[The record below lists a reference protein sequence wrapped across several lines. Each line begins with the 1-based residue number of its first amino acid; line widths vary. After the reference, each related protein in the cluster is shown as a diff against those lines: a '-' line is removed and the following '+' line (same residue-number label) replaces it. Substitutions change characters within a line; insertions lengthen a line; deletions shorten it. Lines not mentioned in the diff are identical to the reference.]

1 MEKMEKVPGRKEKAD
16 QVPRHTR
23 IEVFM
28 RVLIENNTN
37 GPVFRLSHTTRED
50 SDPKTG
56 EGKLFGQSET
66 TSSLLDVKM

>member
-37 GPVFRLSHTTRED
+37 GPVFRLWHTRCNGRTL
-50 SDPKTG
+50 THV
-56 EGKLFGQSET
+56 FGM
-66 TSSLLDVKM
+66 LLK

>member
-28 RVLIENNTN
+28 RVLIENLVD
-37 GPVFRLSHTTRED
+37 VFRLGVFSF
-50 SDPKTG
+50 P
-56 EGKLFGQSET
+56 LFLT
-66 TSSLLDVKM
+66 